1 MLACGEQPLGVWQH
15 RARGQ
20 PGQAR
25 QDWAALEKARDDA
38 LSCICSPLVHHV
50 PLNEK
55 SVFVFRLVTAA
66 AESTAAFLRSYD
78 GEFKAAY
85 GVLFGERRL
94 WRGNLTIRVSDWD
107 NIIPLQLRVIGVDAA
122 GTISLVIGPEVVA
135 AKLENGAKLSWGADG
150 GRFSTEIVGDSM
162 SGGGMGR
169 GWEATITLSTHSTS
183 LS

>member
-1 MLACGEQPLGVWQH
+1 M
-15 RARGQ
+15 
-20 PGQAR
+20 
-25 QDWAALEKARDDA
+25 
-38 LSCICSPLVHHV
+38 

-135 AKLENGAKLSWGADG
+135 AKLENGERGRDYALGLADALARLEP
-150 GRFSTEIVGDSM
+150 GR
-162 SGGGMGR
+162 
-169 GWEATITLSTHSTS
+169 A
-183 LS
+183 